1 MLRKEKVITMEREKQ
16 EAWELAKQLVQI
28 DSSDPG
34 AYEEEIGLW
43 ITDWFKK
50 QIADFGGQ
58 LADQIQRQFH
68 IPAQDGGS
76 ISSGLSLAL
85 TLCSPEDVIC
95 VFGSLY
101 QAGIVREFFLGPAR
115 VEAPLNGIELE
126 VTK

>member
-50 QIADFGGQ
+50 QIADFGG
-58 LADQIQRQFH
+58 
-68 IPAQDGGS
+68 
-76 ISSGLSLAL
+76 
-85 TLCSPEDVIC
+85 
-95 VFGSLY
+95 
-101 QAGIVREFFLGPAR
+101 
-115 VEAPLNGIELE
+115 
-126 VTK
+126 

>member
-1 MLRKEKVITMEREKQ
+1 MLRKEKIITMEREKQ

-58 LADQIQRQFH
+58 LADQIHVSR
-68 IPAQDGGS
+68 
-76 ISSGLSLAL
+76 
-85 TLCSPEDVIC
+85 
-95 VFGSLY
+95 
-101 QAGIVREFFLGPAR
+101 
-115 VEAPLNGIELE
+115 LE
-126 VTK
+126 VLPGRYNAMAKIPGTLVAILSSVITQPFWSVMSRPVK

>member
-58 LADQIQRQFH
+58 LADQIHVSR
-68 IPAQDGGS
+68 
-76 ISSGLSLAL
+76 
-85 TLCSPEDVIC
+85 
-95 VFGSLY
+95 
-101 QAGIVREFFLGPAR
+101 
-115 VEAPLNGIELE
+115 LE
-126 VTK
+126 VLPGRYNVMAKIPGKQKDRDLFISAIWIRSCWGMAGMRIFPRWML

>member
-1 MLRKEKVITMEREKQ
+1 MEREKQ

-58 LADQIQRQFH
+58 LADQIHVSRLEVL
-68 IPAQDGGS
+68 PGRCLLYT
-76 ISSGLSLAL
+76 SGLKCYNTSMLQ
-85 TLCSPEDVIC
+85 
-95 VFGSLY
+95 LY
-101 QAGIVREFFLGPAR
+101 
-115 VEAPLNGIELE
+115 
-126 VTK
+126 